1 MKGTEKNKLYQAR
14 FNGDWGD
21 WREGVFALL
30 DAAVG
35 GEGGGGL
42 CEKLNGAK
50 GGKRVLV
57 KPNLVEAIKPPVTT
71 PVELVGA
78 IVDYIHERAPGT
90 EVVIGEGTGAAEYA
104 TSHAFEELGYTE
116 LAREK
121 SVRLVDLN
129 EEPLVKLSNPGL
141 SRWPEMYLPRIV
153 MESFLLSV
161 PVLKAHSLSCVTLT
175 MKNVMGCAPPAHYQ
189 AGGHWKKSAFHER
202 MQESILDLNR
212 YRTPDFT
219 VLDAT
224 VGMAEAHLWGPQC
237 DPPPGL
243 LVAGFDPVAIDAYG
257 AGLLKRDWR
266 EIEHISR
273 ADGELGS
280 AEPLDVVEV
289 GPEVPFIRLP

>member
-1 MKGTEKNKLYQAR
+1 M
-14 FNGDWGD
+14 
-21 WREGVFALL
+21 
-30 DAAVG
+30 
-35 GEGGGGL
+35 
-42 CEKLNGAK
+42 
-50 GGKRVLV
+50 
-57 KPNLVEAIKPPVTT
+57 
-71 PVELVGA
+71 
-78 IVDYIHERAPGT
+78 
-90 EVVIGEGTGAAEYA
+90 
-104 TSHAFEELGYTE
+104 
-116 LAREK
+116 
-121 SVRLVDLN
+121 
-129 EEPLVKLSNPGL
+129 VKLSNPAL
-141 SRWPEMYLPRIV
+141 KRWPEMYLPRIV

-175 MKNVMGCAPPAHYQ
+175 MKNVMGCVPPAHYQ

-237 DPPPGL
+237 DPPLGL

-273 ADGELGS
+273 ANGELGS
-280 AEPLDVVEV
+280 AEPPEPVGVVEV
-289 GPEVPFIRLP
+289 EP